1 MRRLLAAGCVLAA
14 MLAAALWFAPRLI
27 DEAVL
32 RARLAA
38 IASERL
44 ARPVTLAGPITLQ
57 LLPEPRLEAAD
68 IAIGAPDDNL
78 AATARGLRLTLDAA
92 ALLRGR
98 IEPREL
104 VIVGAELRLPWP
116 PAALL
121 ELRPPPWLAAF
132 EARLED
138 SRVTIG
144 ALELEALAIRLS
156 SSGANAALLGDGRF
170 TLRGRPV
177 RFSGHLG
184 RAGLDGAAPLDAN
197 LSAAGG
203 EISVTGI
210 LGAAGEFEGDLAAA
224 GSDLAAFL
232 PAPPGPFEARGRLVA
247 DAELVAIDPL
257 NVSLGRQ
264 TLRGAAS
271 LRLDAAP
278 RLDLALTAGRIDLDA
293 WIAALRQGGWPA
305 LPVSLDLSAEAAKL
319 GGLAVRRLRAG
330 VQFTADRLAITDAM
344 MTLPGDT
351 LVEAAGAS
359 AGPRLELAVRVAT
372 GALRPLLEAVGLQLP
387 ADPARLRRGEA
398 RFRLALDGADASFSE
413 LDGSID
419 DMRIT
424 GSGAYRAAPRPT
436 LGLGL
441 TVDRLTLEGLL
452 PTPLGLPREALAG
465 IDLNLRLAADRASW
479 LGVGVERATL
489 DAGLDA
495 GRLAVRRL
503 GFRLGELDVTAGGV
517 AELAPALR
525 LADLTIEANG
535 ASGPAL
541 AGLLPAALR
550 PFLPPAGQP
559 VLLRASGAGS
569 VEAVAVKLEAEL
581 EALRLEAAG
590 TLDLTAARAT
600 GTATLRHPGAAR
612 LLAPLLGGDAG
623 DWLGDGS
630 LAVISVLAATPSGVA
645 MEHLDLVAGTL
656 RGRGRVALG
665 LDGPRPLLTGR
676 FAAERLQLPAPPA
689 ADTPIG
695 FDGLR
700 RFDAD
705 LALEAEQVAIGG
717 RPVLEAGA
725 ATLRLA
731 DGALAI
737 ELTRGRLGG
746 GALAGAATLAPDESA
761 SGGSLAVRATL
772 ADATLTAPLAGLPF
786 DLAAGRVGGS
796 LAVAGQGASAAA
808 LLATLA
814 GEASIQARD
823 GVLAGLDLRAALAAA
838 ARPALPAAE
847 AGLRDAFAAGATAF
861 ERLAATAT
869 VTDGRATLAGTVG
882 LAEAPGATFAGT
894 VDVSRSVLDLRFAL
908 RPAEAGPEVA
918 LRASGPWAAPRRLPE
933 LAPYLRWRAEQG

>member
-1 MRRLLAAGCVLAA
+1 MKRLLAAAVALAVVA
-14 MLAAALWFAPRLI
+14 AAALWFAPRLV

-38 IASERL
+38 IASDRL
-44 ARPVTLAGPITLQ
+44 VRPVTLAGPIYLQ
-57 LLPEPRLEAAD
+57 LLPEPRLEATE

-78 AATARGLRLTLDAA
+78 AASARGLRLTLDTA

-116 PAALL
+116 PTALL

-144 ALELEALAIRLS
+144 ALELEALAMRLS
-156 SSGANAALLGDGRF
+156 SGGANAALWGEGRF
-170 TLRGRPV
+170 ALRGKPV
-177 RFSGHLG
+177 RFAGHLG
-184 RAGLDGAAPLDAN
+184 RPGLDGAAPLDAN
-197 LSAAGG
+197 LAAAGG
-203 EISVTGI
+203 EVSIAGI
-210 LGAAGEFEGDLAAA
+210 LGAAGEFEGDVAAA

-232 PAPPGPFEARGRLVA
+232 PAPSGPFEARGRLVA

-257 NVSLGRQ
+257 NISLGRQ
-264 TLRGAAS
+264 TVRGAAS

-305 LPVSLDLSAEAAKL
+305 LPISLDLSAEAARL
-319 GGLAVRRLRAG
+319 GGLAVRRLRSG

-351 LVEAAGAS
+351 LLEAEGAS

-398 RFRLALDGADASFSE
+398 RFRLALDGTDASFSE
-413 LDGSID
+413 LDGRID
-419 DMRIT
+419 DMRVT

-441 TVDRLTLEGLL
+441 TIDRLTLEGLL
-452 PTPLGLPREALAG
+452 PTPLGLAREALAG
-465 IDLNLRLAADRASW
+465 IDLNLRVAADRASW

-489 DAGLDA
+489 DAGLDN

-517 AELAPALR
+517 AELAPTLR
-525 LADLTIEANG
+525 LTDLAIEANG

-541 AGLLPAALR
+541 ASLLPAALR
-550 PFLPPAGQP
+550 PFLPAAGQP
-559 VLLRASGAGS
+559 VLLRASGAGG
-569 VEAVAVKLEAEL
+569 VEAVAVKLEADIET
-581 EALRLEAAG
+581 LRLEATG
-590 TLDLTAARAT
+590 TLDLPASRAA

-612 LLAPLLGGDAG
+612 LLAPLLGADAG
-623 DWLGDGS
+623 GWLGDGS
-630 LAVISVLAATPSGVA
+630 LALITVLAASPASVA
-645 MEHLDLVAGTL
+645 MEHVDLVAGAL
-656 RGRGRVALG
+656 RGRGKITLG
-665 LDGPRPLLTGR
+665 LDGPRPLVSGR
-676 FAAERLQLPAPPA
+676 FAAERLQLPLLPA
-689 ADTPIG
+689 ADAPIG
-695 FDGLR
+695 FAGLR
-700 RFDAD
+700 RLDAD
-705 LALEAEQVAIGG
+705 LALEAEEVAIGG

-725 ATLRLA
+725 AAVRLT

-737 ELTRGRLGG
+737 DLTRGRLGG
-746 GALAGAATLAPDESA
+746 GALAGAVSWAPDEAA
-761 SGGSLAVRATL
+761 SGGRLAVRATL
-772 ADATLTAPLAGLPF
+772 ADATVTAPLAGLPF
-786 DLAAGRVGGS
+786 DLTAGLLGGT
-796 LAVAGQGASAAA
+796 LAVAGHGASAHGI
-808 LLATLA
+808 LASLS
-814 GEASIQARD
+814 GEAAVEARD
-823 GVLAGLDLRAALAAA
+823 GVLAGLDLRALLAATA
-838 ARPALPAAE
+838 LPALPAAE
-847 AGLRDAFAAGATAF
+847 AGLRDALAGGGTAF
-861 ERLAATAT
+861 EALTVKANLA
-869 VTDGRATLAGTVG
+869 DGRAMLAGTVG
-882 LAEAPGATFAGT
+882 LPEASPAAIAGT
-894 VDVSRSVLDLRFAL
+894 LDLARGALDLRFAL

-933 LAPYLRWRAEQG
+933 LAPYLRWRAERG